1 MPLFPITQIPP
12 KPTLKGAL
20 YLPGSTLLGWVG
32 VLHPPRPIPYP
43 PPPEPFVLS
52 LSSVG
57 NRVSCVL
64 THLEL
69 ANQQVKR
76 CLEAAHG
83 VHKSESPFSH
93 VPFPDATLG
102 AVLDQCPF
110 AHRLCLRN
118 KGLSE
123 WREGPR
129 SWMENLCWGS
139 LPWKTHIHPF
149 IKDLHSHL

>member
-1 MPLFPITQIPP
+1 VNNWLRVSIDYISLVPGINALISYYTDSSKADPQGSSLPSRKYSAGMSRGSPSPTPHPLPP
-12 KPTLKGAL
+12 TPK
-20 YLPGSTLLGWVG
+20 
-32 VLHPPRPIPYP
+32 
-43 PPPEPFVLS
+43 PFVLS

-123 WREGPR
+123 
-129 SWMENLCWGS
+129 
-139 LPWKTHIHPF
+139 
-149 IKDLHSHL
+149 